1 MSSSRSSMSAVRS
14 GVARSKHLCGGLK
27 RMLQSHRELRVS
39 RQPERLLVCEWCRAL
54 LRPGRFAQAG
64 ALSGYGQSWNSAQ
77 SCAVVWLPSV
87 PTFSRIADAG
97 SHGRFEADAGLSWHS
112 RRTGGK
118 GFGRTARMYV
128 PEESHSGILP
138 MNHSESGSGTV
149 ARRHSAP
156 AATISHCFGAA
167 RYGAK
172 KWPRSQGC
180 VLEQY
185 EFV

>member
-1 MSSSRSSMSAVRS
+1 MSCALVGSPKDYLFANGAGHSYDPDDLRKRVLYPAMDKAGIQRK
-14 GVARSKHLCGGLK
+14 VARSYGFHLF
-27 RMLQSHRELRVS
+27 RHS
-39 RQPERLLVCEWCRAL
+39 
-54 LRPGRFAQAG
+54 
-64 ALSGYGQSWNSAQ
+64 
-77 SCAVVWLPSV
+77 
-87 PTFSRIADAG
+87 AG
-97 SHGRFEADAGLSWHS
+97 SQMQEVTGDLKQTQGSLGHS

-118 GFGRTARMYV
+118 GFGRTARLYV